1 VDDAVRDEVGG
12 AVGGAVRDAVGD
24 EVDGAV
30 RGAVRDAVD
39 DAVRDEV
46 GGAVGGAVRGAVRD
60 AVGDAVRDAVD
71 DAVRDEVGGAV
82 GGAVGDEV
90 DGAVRGAVR
99 DAVGGAVRDAVDG
112 EVGGAVGGA
121 VIRKAI
127 GSLINSLWYRYLGG
141 QFWVGGW
148 YWGAAYTSFFRD
160 VCDLELPN
168 QLWARGQAYEDTIRS
183 ACWWFPH
190 RDFIMVC
197 ERPTVIKR
205 ELADPTRPRGWGSHR
220 LHSLEGPAVGFKDGW
235 GVYAVHGVR
244 VPAYV
249 IEQPEKI
256 TVEGIERETNAE
268 VRRVMIDRYGVERF
282 LTDAGAMVAHADLD
296 QYDRPRR
303 LLVKPVDGDEPIV
316 MVEVTNSS
324 PEPEGYF
331 KKYMLRVDPRA
342 YGGRASRECHA
353 AIASTWRR
361 KGDTSQLMFRT
372 PEDYRPQVET

>member
-1 VDDAVRDEVGG
+1 VRDAVDDAVRDEVGGAVGGAVRGAVRDAVGGAVRDAVDDAVRDEVGG

-46 GGAVGGAVRGAVRD
+46 
-60 AVGDAVRDAVD
+60 
-71 DAVRDEVGGAV
+71 
-82 GGAVGDEV
+82 
-90 DGAVRGAVR
+90 DGAV
-99 DAVGGAVRDAVDG
+99 D
-112 EVGGAVGGA
+112 GAVGGA